1 MPARG
6 TNYFR
11 FRRELPRASDAAVPL
26 QWGAMAKQ
34 MSAFEVAC
42 PDCGAILT
50 VDPETRSIIGH
61 KSAPRKRTFEDFE
74 GAARALRDQ
83 EERKESIFRQS
94 MESERNKK
102 DIMER
107 RFAEAV
113 KRAKDDPSTG
123 KSLRD
128 FDLD

>member
-11 FRRELPRASDAAVPL
+11 FRRELPRASDAALPL

-74 GAARALRDQ
+74 GAARTLRDQ

>member
-1 MPARG
+1 MCS
-6 TNYFR
+6 
-11 FRRELPRASDAAVPL
+11 SDFPI
-26 QWGAMAKQ
+26 QWGAMAKQQ

-42 PDCGAILT
+42 PDCGAILK
-50 VDPETRSIIGH
+50 VDPHTRSIIGH
-61 KSAPRKRTFEDFE
+61 TPAPRKRMFEDFE
-74 GAARALRDQ
+74 GAARAMREQ
-83 EERKESIFRQS
+83 EERKESLFRQS

-113 KRAKDDPSTG
+113 KRAKDDPTTG
-123 KSLRD
+123 KPIRD